1 MQWHWYKHL
10 NTSSQH
16 RVSFSMRRTIH
27 RDSDVMILVFI
38 NLQLISIYCQFVQRD
53 TLKVSKRIKT
63 IFDHRLPDISTR
75 GYSKPASIHECCCST
90 TTICWP
96 NSNNDWRPTTA
107 RSRDIIKGQGRY
119 HTLWTLSLGS
129 IQHSVQSLENTFL
142 QSWIISR
149 FLKCLVVSKI
159 TSFPK
164 LQLQYGYVFN

>member
-1 MQWHWYKHL
+1 MTQNGLKNFAPPLSVKNFTLFLRLPFYYL
-10 NTSSQH
+10 
-16 RVSFSMRRTIH
+16 
-27 RDSDVMILVFI
+27 
-38 NLQLISIYCQFVQRD
+38 SIYIY
-53 TLKVSKRIKT
+53 LKVSKKIET

-75 GYSKPASIHECCCST
+75 RYSKPASIHECCCST

-119 HTLWTLSLGS
+119 HTLWTLSLGF

-159 TSFPK
+159 T
-164 LQLQYGYVFN
+164 